1 MRASA
6 RDILERHALER
17 QAADA
22 QAEAGPVL
30 TPEAWR
36 RFDCEC
42 GSCPSCKRFHGIAI
56 EQYVR
61 PWVENGPKPAPRP
74 EPFASVAHA
83 VCAMYA
89 AKIDGAPIPGTGDPD
104 RLESRLAGLA
114 ASRSHA
120 NAGPGVR
127 MVEDLHAVRAAFQ
140 AAWRP
145 MPECRFLVGPE
156 DAQAMALFRWVVGMT
171 FAECEIAMENH
182 VGYRVPA
189 KLIARLVRHGHERI
203 YEYLRER
210 GMVAEERPR
219 GREGYDMAGFEDRDL
234 RGWKEI
240 AAYLRCSETSAQR
253 YAERGMPV
261 YVFGRMVEACSREL
275 AEWRDAQTTPPRA
288 A

>member
-6 RDILERHALER
+6 RDILERHAAER
-17 QAADA
+17 S
-22 QAEAGPVL
+22 AEVSPSTLPALDPA
-30 TPEAWR
+30 TWR
-36 RFDCEC
+36 RRECAC
-42 GSCPSCKRFHGIAI
+42 GSCDVCRHWRAMAADHNA
-56 EQYVR
+56 R
-61 PWVENGPKPAPRP
+61 AWRENGPKPAPRP

-171 FAECEIAMENH
+171 FAECETAMENH

-203 YEYLRER
+203 YQYLRER

-219 GREGYDMAGFEDRDL
+219 GRDGDDMAGFEDRDL

-253 YAERGMPV
+253 YADRGMPV

-275 AEWRDAQTTPPRA
+275 AQWRDAQTTPPKVA
-288 A
+288 